1 MQSKRKAQA
10 KSGTTANLGENMAK
24 NVKRS
29 SDDLASGKLFGTK
42 LVHSSTSTSNIGE
55 EMLNKG
61 KKPSDDLANGEQ
73 PEINEALD
81 SMNAEA
87 NNEMKLKKPKIDLEH
102 VRARADRQIDLGV
115 ATEYTVIPI
124 RNPKPDEFF
133 RCMADEEYSMNAHI
147 LSLKTENEWYL
158 IDPDILPEIQLESQL
173 RVMTLYVCV
182 TMNSTPFVTCIPQ
195 PDEMGKINS
204 WHTSGHRTME
214 EAKLCWVRRQAD
226 KANGCYVITK
236 AMNAKLPDP
245 KWPTMNLNEIIDRAF
260 DKYYI
265 NDIQDPVLQRLRG
278 EMMS

>member
-1 MQSKRKAQA
+1 
-10 KSGTTANLGENMAK
+10 MAK

-42 LVHSSTSTSNIGE
+42 LVRYCTSTSNIGE
-55 EMLNKG
+55 VMLNKG
-61 KKPSDDLANGEQ
+61 KKPSDDLANGEKS
-73 PEINEALD
+73 ETNEAQD
-81 SMNAEA
+81 SPNAEA
-87 NNEMKLKKPKIDLEH
+87 NNEVKLKKPKIDLER
-102 VRARADRQIDLGV
+102 VRARADQSIDLGV
-115 ATEYTVIPI
+115 TTEYTVIPI

-133 RCMADEEYSMNAHI
+133 RCMPDEDYSMDAHI

-158 IDPDILPEIQLESQL
+158 IDPDILPQIQLESQL

-195 PDEMGKINS
+195 PDEMGKINP
-204 WHTSGHRTME
+204 WHESGHRTME

-226 KANGCYVITK
+226 KANGGYIITK

-245 KWPTMNLNEIIDRAF
+245 KWPTMTLSEIIDRAF
-260 DKYYI
+260 DKFYI
-265 NDIQDPVLQRLRG
+265 DDINHPVLQRLRG

>member
-1 MQSKRKAQA
+1 M
-10 KSGTTANLGENMAK
+10 TETE
-24 NVKRS
+24 KRS
-29 SDDLASGKLFGTK
+29 SNDLASGKLFENK
-42 LVHSSTSTSNIGE
+42 LVRYCTSTSNIGE
-55 EMLNKG
+55 VMLNKG

-73 PEINEALD
+73 PETNEAQD
-81 SMNAEA
+81 FMTAEPNNA
-87 NNEMKLKKPKIDLEH
+87 MRLKKPKIDLER
-102 VRARADRQIDLGV
+102 VRARADQLIDLGV
-115 ATEYTVIPI
+115 TTEYTVIPI

-133 RCMADEEYSMNAHI
+133 RCMSDEDYSMDTYI

-226 KANGCYVITK
+226 KANGAYVITK

-245 KWPTMNLNEIIDRAF
+245 KWPTITLNEIIDRAF

-265 NDIQDPVLQRLRG
+265 SDINDLILQRLRG
-278 EMMS
+278 EKMS

>member
-1 MQSKRKAQA
+1 
-10 KSGTTANLGENMAK
+10 MAK

-61 KKPSDDLANGEQ
+61 KKPSDDLANGKQ
-73 PEINEALD
+73 PEINEAQD
-81 SMNAEA
+81 SMNAGT
-87 NNEMKLKKPKIDLEH
+87 NNAKQLKKPKIDLER
-102 VRARADRQIDLGV
+102 VRARADQSFDFGV
-115 ATEYTVIPI
+115 TTEYTVIPI

-133 RCMADEEYSMNAHI
+133 RCMADENYSMDAHI

-195 PDEMGKINS
+195 ADEMGKINP
-204 WHTSGHRTME
+204 WHHSGHITME
-214 EAKLCWVRRQAD
+214 EAKQCWVRRQAD

-236 AMNAKLPDP
+236 AINAKLPDP
-245 KWPTMNLNEIIDRAF
+245 KWPTMTLSEIIDRAF

-265 NDIQDPVLQRLRG
+265 YDFQDPVLQRLRG
-278 EMMS
+278 EKMS

>member
-10 KSGTTANLGENMAK
+10 KSETTANLGENMAK

-29 SDDLASGKLFGTK
+29 SDDLASGKLFETK

-173 RVMTLYVCV
+173 RLMTLYVCV
-182 TMNSTPFVTCIPQ
+182 TMSSTPFVTCIPQ
-195 PDEMGKINS
+195 ADEMGKINP
-204 WHTSGHRTME
+204 WHESGHITME
-214 EAKLCWVRRQAD
+214 KAKQCWVRRQAD
-226 KANGCYVITK
+226 RSNSGYIITY
-236 AMNAKLPDP
+236 AVNAKLPDP
-245 KWPTMNLNEIIDRAF
+245 KWPTMTLSEIIERAF
-260 DKYYI
+260 DKFYI
-265 NDIQDPVLQRLRG
+265 NDIQHPVLQRLRG
-278 EMMS
+278 EKMS

>member
-1 MQSKRKAQA
+1 
-10 KSGTTANLGENMAK
+10 MAK
-24 NVKRS
+24 NEKRS
-29 SDDLASGKLFGTK
+29 SGGPANGKKFETK

-87 NNEMKLKKPKIDLEH
+87 NNEMKLKKPKIDLER
-102 VRARADRQIDLGV
+102 VRAKADQSIDLGV
-115 ATEYTVIPI
+115 TTEYTVIPI

-133 RCMADEEYSMNAHI
+133 RCMPDEDYSMDAHI

-158 IDPDILPEIQLESQL
+158 IDPDILPQIQLESQL

-182 TMNSTPFVTCIPQ
+182 TMNYSPFVTCIPQ
-195 PDEMGKINS
+195 ADEMGKINP
-204 WHTSGHRTME
+204 WHQSGHITME

-226 KANGCYVITK
+226 KANGCYLVTK

-245 KWPTMNLNEIIDRAF
+245 KWPTMKLSEIIDRAF

-265 NDIQDPVLQRLRG
+265 NDFQDPVLQRLRG
-278 EMMS
+278 ETMS